1 MQNGSW
7 SNRPLFFSLQCFG
20 NHEISWK
27 SDNLALC
34 PGSAL
39 YQVLDFQDLKF
50 FPLECEGFKIYI
62 SAESVISRI
71 KWDYVF

>member
-1 MQNGSW
+1 MGAEVTD
-7 SNRPLFFSLQCFG
+7 LYFFSLQCFG
-20 NHEISWK
+20 NHEISRK

-39 YQVLDFQDLKF
+39 YQVLDWQDLKF